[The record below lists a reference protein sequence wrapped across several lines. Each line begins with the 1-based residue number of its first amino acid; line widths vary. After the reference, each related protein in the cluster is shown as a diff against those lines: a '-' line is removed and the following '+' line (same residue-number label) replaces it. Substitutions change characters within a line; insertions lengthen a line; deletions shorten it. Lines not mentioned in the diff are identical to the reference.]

1 MNDGQ
6 SKREHADH
14 PERDEVAPQGHIV
27 SGGYRPTHQLP
38 AELPP
43 IAKVRRDTIFQTA
56 DGGLWKASGGE
67 IFFPLAWRPALIV
80 TPEEHRSATRMDW
93 TLLFVSVG
101 MMFLGYVIAAYVG
114 QVLLGFLVAVAAV
127 FLFWRWLRVRRTVF
141 AHVVAPSVDDIA

>member
-6 SKREHADH
+6 SKREQADH
-14 PERDEVAPQGHIV
+14 PERDEAAPQGHIV
-27 SGGYRPTHQLP
+27 SGGYRPTNQLP

-43 IAKVRRDTIFQTA
+43 IADVKPGTIFQTA

-80 TPEEHRSATRMDW
+80 TPEEHRSEARMDW
-93 TLLFVSVG
+93 TLLFMSVG
-101 MMFLGYVIAAYVG
+101 MVLLAYVITALLG
-114 QVLLGFLVAVAAV
+114 QVLLGCLLLLPAGFV
-127 FLFWRWLRVRRTVF
+127 FWRWLRVRRTVL

>member
-6 SKREHADH
+6 SKREQANH

-38 AELPP
+38 AELPL

-80 TPEEHRSATRMDW
+80 TPEEHRSETRMDW
-93 TLLFVSVG
+93 TLLFMSVG
-101 MMFLGYVIAAYVG
+101 MVLLGYVITALLG
-114 QVLLGFLVAVAAV
+114 QVLLGSLLLLPAG
-127 FLFWRWLRVRRTVF
+127 FLFWRWLRVRRTVI
-141 AHVVAPSVDDIA
+141 AHVVAPSMDDIA